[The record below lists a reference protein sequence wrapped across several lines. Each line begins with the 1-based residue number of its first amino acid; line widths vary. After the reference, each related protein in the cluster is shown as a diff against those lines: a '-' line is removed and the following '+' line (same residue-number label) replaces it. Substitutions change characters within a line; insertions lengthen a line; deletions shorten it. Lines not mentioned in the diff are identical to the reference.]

1 MRRFLA
7 KFILQLKTAHAF
19 CTKIMNIECHR
30 QSTNFSII
38 LWSNMSHNRRYDEN
52 SISDVILFYWALQHV
67 IESRSNVDKTN
78 AVGVEENMKGP
89 VDISCWKF

>member
-1 MRRFLA
+1 
-7 KFILQLKTAHAF
+7 
-19 CTKIMNIECHR
+19 
-30 QSTNFSII
+30 
-38 LWSNMSHNRRYDEN
+38 MSHNRRYDEN